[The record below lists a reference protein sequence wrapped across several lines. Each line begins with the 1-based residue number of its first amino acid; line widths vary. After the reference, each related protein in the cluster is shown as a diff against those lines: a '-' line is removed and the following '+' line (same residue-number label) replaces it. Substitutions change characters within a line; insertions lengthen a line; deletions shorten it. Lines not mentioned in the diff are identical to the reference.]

1 MTRSREPY
9 VCLPVTRTGA
19 NEYALIHCIRSHSYK
34 SRNNFLHAQLMAW
47 AILFES
53 RITILATV
61 QHNWQ
66 CISWLYIDS
75 TKEFHEDTKVF
86 RSRIAA
92 FRCIDTRLPRL
103 ARVVELGVGRVIC
116 LLRSDWV
123 SHRSSGSIG
132 LKIERVV
139 NPSHPIFIGPVHSSN
154 MLHYTIGPCTG
165 QSQGSA
171 RANRVV

>member
-1 MTRSREPY
+1 M
-9 VCLPVTRTGA
+9 L
-19 NEYALIHCIRSHSYK
+19 K
-34 SRNNFLHAQLMAW
+34 
-47 AILFES
+47 
-53 RITILATV
+53 
-61 QHNWQ
+61 
-66 CISWLYIDS
+66 
-75 TKEFHEDTKVF
+75 DTKVF
-86 RSRIAA
+86 RSRMAA

-103 ARVVELGVGRVIC
+103 ARVVELGEGRVIC

-132 LKIERVV
+132 GKIERVV

-154 MLHYTIGPCTG
+154 MLHYTIAPCTG